1 VPCDR
6 QGAPWQRAV
15 DVRLKAELATHRF
28 EGGPFGVVGV
38 LELQRHR
45 DMRLHRHRRVWMDD
59 DGTQQGRW
67 PLAMKALLLAPRVL
81 AVAAT
86 AVPSPVEG
94 RVQDMITA
102 QRRWLWWDRKEVH
115 GDEIAARRL
124 WAPVRKVQAIQK
136 GRRQRKRKVRIRYS

>member
-1 VPCDR
+1 
-6 QGAPWQRAV
+6 
-15 DVRLKAELATHRF
+15 
-28 EGGPFGVVGV
+28 
-38 LELQRHR
+38 
-45 DMRLHRHRRVWMDD
+45 
-59 DGTQQGRW
+59 
-67 PLAMKALLLAPRVL
+67 MKALLLAPRVL

-86 AVPSPVEG
+86 AVPSPA
-94 RVQDMITA
+94 VQDMITA